1 VNAHHVFLA
10 SMVAACAVG
19 ALVDLRTGNIPNWLT
34 LGLIAIAPLSHAAV
48 AWSAR
53 HSWTAALMALA
64 ASLGG
69 AVVSAMLPLFLYRV
83 GGLGLGD
90 VKLFAAIGATC
101 GAFVGLYAQTYAY
114 VLAMVYA
121 LALVAYRGKLAAT
134 LSNVRGLVTSRAAK
148 VDGGPSAPRTSFTEV
163 RFGPAIAAG
172 MCVAAWAQWR
182 LP

>member
-1 VNAHHVFLA
+1 VNAHQLFLA
-10 SMVAACAVG
+10 AMVVACAVG
-19 ALVDLRTGNIPNWLT
+19 ALVDLRTGHIPNWLT
-34 LGLIAIAPLSHAAV
+34 LGLVAVSPLCHTAIA
-48 AWSAR
+48 WSSR
-53 HSWTAALMALA
+53 HSWAVASLALA

-90 VKLFAAIGATC
+90 VKLFAAIGAAC

-121 LALVAYRGKLAAT
+121 LALVARRGKLATT
-134 LSNVRGLVTSRAAK
+134 LSNVKGLVTPGSARGGGEMTRA
-148 VDGGPSAPRTSFTEV
+148 SFTEV

>member
-1 VNAHHVFLA
+1 
-10 SMVAACAVG
+10 MVAACAVG

-34 LGLIAIAPLSHAAV
+34 LGLVGFAPLCHAAL
-48 AWSAR
+48 AWSR
-53 HSWTAALMALA
+53 HHSWPAASMALA

-69 AVVSAMLPLFLYRV
+69 AAVSAMLPAFLYRV

-101 GAFVGLYAQTYAY
+101 GVFVGLYAQTYAY

-121 LALVAYRGKLAAT
+121 LVLVAWRGKLAAT
-134 LSNVRGLVTSRAAK
+134 LANVKGLVTARSGRDGAGEPARA
-148 VDGGPSAPRTSFTEV
+148 SFTEV

>member
-1 VNAHHVFLA
+1 
-10 SMVAACAVG
+10 MVAACAVG

-34 LGLIAIAPLSHAAV
+34 LGLLAVAPLSHAAV
-48 AWSAR
+48 AWSSR
-53 HSWTAALMALA
+53 HSWASALTALA

-69 AVVSAMLPLFLYRV
+69 AAVSAMLPLFLYRV

-90 VKLFAAIGATC
+90 VKLFASIGATC

-134 LSNVRGLVTSRAAK
+134 LSNVRGLVTPRAP
-148 VDGGPSAPRTSFTEV
+148 VGAPASEPARRTSFTEV

-172 MCVAAWAQWR
+172 MCVAAWTQWR